1 VTAPPGADVRVGG
14 GAASDPG
21 AAPKLVNVTI
31 DDEVVAIPEG
41 TMLIEAAKGAGV
53 TIPHF
58 CYHERL
64 KPIAACRLCLVEIAG
79 MRGLQPSCATPAKD
93 GMVVKT
99 TTQGALESHKEVLD
113 LVLETHPLDCPKC
126 EAAGRCQLE
135 DFTYEFG
142 PHRVSNYKP
151 PGVSGYH
158 YEEVPWSPLLK
169 FDPYKCVECTRCI
182 RVCDEIHD
190 CRALTAEGR
199 GHRFTITT
207 FANGPLHCDF
217 CGSCASV
224 CPTGA
229 IEQQPARFL
238 KKDWEYEKR
247 PAICG
252 HCAHGCTL
260 ILRTN
265 EEVVAKVDD
274 DVHAGINNANICS
287 KGRFGFDI
295 HDVESRVRT
304 PMIRRNGQLIQAEW
318 REAFDIAAQAL
329 EDARRGKKTAAGL
342 ASGFLSVED
351 LFVFREV
358 LSGFGARAL
367 TESRDAAVSSAVAAR
382 LGVHG
387 STVTFDRI
395 ASWPTIAIVEADL
408 EAADYVAEVDIVHA
422 ARNSGVSL
430 VSIGKPGKRIE
441 RYIGKKLPLE
451 AASVVSI
458 EGRTLFVLDAERV
471 PAAILEAVLERL
483 AADPSQAGLLI
494 VASQPNS
501 RSLGALGFE
510 SLATDADLAAD
521 VVIVAGPVHLASR
534 PKCATLILTASHLEG
549 IAIEADVIFP
559 AALPYEKP
567 GTWVNSEGRAQGSAA
582 AVRPQGL
589 AWPDAAV
596 WSRLANLAGRA
607 IPTTPREILA
617 AAREAAPMLGVL
629 PAVTKSSG
637 TKTKI
642 ELPRSRLASAEKH
655 GTLLTRSSSWTK
667 TMIDHLNASKE
678 YAPWP
683 F

>member
-1 VTAPPGADVRVGG
+1 VTAT
-14 GAASDPG
+14 
-21 AAPKLVNVTI
+21 PKLVNVTI
-31 DDEVVAIPEG
+31 DDEVVSIPEG
-41 TMLIEAAKGAGV
+41 TMLIEAAKAVDV

-79 MRGLQPSCATPAKD
+79 VRGLQPSCATPVKD

-182 RVCDEIHD
+182 RVCDEIQD

-217 CGSCASV
+217 CGACASV

-229 IEQQPARFL
+229 IEQQPSRFL

-260 ILRTN
+260 ILRTD
-265 EEVVAKVDD
+265 EEIVAKVDD
-274 DVHAGINNANICS
+274 DVHAGINRANVCA

-295 HDVESRVRT
+295 HDVESRMRT
-304 PMIRRNGQLIQAEW
+304 PMIRKNNQLIQAEW
-318 REAFDIAAQAL
+318 QEAFDAARAAIN
-329 EDARRGKKTAAGL
+329 DARKAGKTIAGL

-351 LFVFREV
+351 LHAFRELLRGV
-358 LSGFGARAL
+358 GAKAF
-367 TESRDAAVSSAVAAR
+367 TESRDAAVTSAVAAR
-382 LGVHG
+382 TGVSG
-387 STVTFDRI
+387 STVAFDQI
-395 ASWPTIAIVEADL
+395 SSWPTIAIVETDL
-408 EAADYVAEVDIVHA
+408 EAVDLVAENDIVRA
-422 ARNSGVSL
+422 ARYNGSSL
-430 VSIGKPGKRIE
+430 VSIGAPGRRIE
-441 RYIGKKLPLE
+441 RHIAKKLPLE
-451 AASVVSI
+451 AAAVAAI
-458 EGRTLFVLDAERV
+458 EGKTLFILDAERV
-471 PAAILEAVLERL
+471 PAAILEAVLDRV
-483 AADPSQAGLLI
+483 ATDPSQAGLLLI
-494 VASQPNS
+494 ASQPNA
-501 RSLGALGFE
+501 RSLGPLGFE
-510 SLATDADLAAD
+510 SLAKDADLNAD
-521 VVIVAGPVHLASR
+521 VFIIAGPVHLTARPQCAS
-534 PKCATLILTASHLEG
+534 LIMTASYFDG
-549 IAIEADVIFP
+549 IAKEADVILP

-567 GTWVNSEGRAQGSAA
+567 GTWVNSEGRSQNSSA
-582 AVRPQGL
+582 AVRPQGI

-596 WSRLANLAGRA
+596 WSRFGNLVDGQ
-607 IPTTPREILA
+607 IPTTPQELLDAARA
-617 AAREAAPMLGVL
+617 AAPSLGVL
-629 PAVTKSSG
+629 PAVVKAASG
-637 TKTKI
+637 KKKI
-642 ELPRSRLASAEKH
+642 DLPSTHLPPAEKS
-655 GTLLTRSSSWTK
+655 GTLLTRASTWTK
-667 TMIDHLNASKE
+667 TMCDHLEASKE

-683 F
+683 Y